1 MKTYYLIV
9 GDAGVVTGGGCIL
22 GNVVPDGR
30 VECTQEQATNPNA
43 WAVAAGKVVP
53 KVQSEAAE

>member
-1 MKTYYLIV
+1 MKTYYLIL
-9 GDAGVVTGGGCIL
+9 DNAGVVTGGGCIL

-43 WAVAAGKVVP
+43 WAVVGGDVVP
-53 KVQSEAAE
+53 KAQSEAAE